1 MIEMVG
7 IYNSHVAK
15 NADIAESALVLMS
28 KVGEVCQLF
37 DDAML
42 CYSQIG
48 DMSYLGRR
56 SCAFSSTIGKYCSI
70 AWNVSIGPGN
80 HDYDR
85 VTSHAMLYAKR
96 FGMINDISERYYN
109 QYDKETVIGNDVWIG
124 CNAVIMR
131 GVQIG
136 DGAVIG
142 ANAVITRDVAPY
154 TIVGGVNKM
163 IKKRFNDDII
173 QKLLEIKWWDY
184 PIETIKNNIGLIAE
198 KPTIEKLVLLQ
209 KKLDNTKA

>member
-1 MIEMVG
+1 MNG
-7 IYNSHVAK
+7 IYKSLVAK
-15 NADIAESALVLMS
+15 SADIDDAALVLNS
-28 KVGEVCQLF
+28 TVGEVCQLF
-37 DDAML
+37 EDSML
-42 CYSQIG
+42 CYSQMG

-56 SCAFSSTIGKYCSI
+56 SCAFSSEIGKYCSI

-80 HDYDR
+80 HDYR
-85 VTSHAMLYAKR
+85 RISQHAMMYASR

-109 QYDKETVIGNDVWIG
+109 QYDKDTVIGNDVWIG

-131 GVQIG
+131 GVHVG

-154 TIVGGVNKM
+154 TIMGGVNKM

-173 QKLLEIKWWDY
+173 QKLLEIRWWNY
-184 PIETIKNNIGLIAE
+184 PIETIKKNIGLIAE
-198 KPTIEKLVLLQ
+198 APTIEILELIQEKFDN
-209 KKLDNTKA
+209 KKA